1 MIHLRY
7 DPEKVPSLPL
17 WHHARL
23 HALNSLVT
31 SYKPSSYTQGTVHGN
46 KPLIDVSTC
55 ENITSTSIPIQPVN
69 ESSLFSRPALSIR
82 NLPVN
87 TDLARSKSKHYH
99 TEIQKQQENLSSMK
113 VGLDDKV
120 HLHTM
125 YIVYCIHVHT

>member
-7 DPEKVPSLPL
+7 DPEKVPSLSL

-23 HALNSLVT
+23 HALNNLVT
-31 SYKPSSYTQGTVHGN
+31 SYKPPSGIVHGN

-69 ESSLFSRPALSIR
+69 ESSFFSHPALSIR
-82 NLPVN
+82 NLAVN
-87 TDLARSKSKHYH
+87 TDLARSRSKQYH

-113 VGLDDKV
+113 VVLDDKV

-125 YIVYCIHVHT
+125 YVVYCIYVHT